1 MSCCLLDSN
10 LVKIEKRI
18 NAKLRGKTVSFVR
31 EKYLRGDVYCHSPVC
46 LHGCITE
53 TATRIGHLPTQATHY
68 VIPAFDIICNFLE
81 ILELPE
87 IKGIIFVQSALNRV
101 LIDIGKRHYKKALSI
116 IRDPRKECVA
126 FLDELHKDTYIE
138 KENGHGSKEI
148 LHCATFRTAVWYHE
162 HLQGKI
168 PIIIVTEDPQV
179 IEKYENQTLGV
190 FVISFRN
197 YLEEFWPDLEQVLD
211 LFDSLQTIAQ
221 TASEIKTSG
230 GTSEYSNYLSSEGLH
245 AGLKSGRYFQGQ
257 LRVNKNNSG
266 KEAFVSV
273 YWLSSREC
281 GDILIEGMKNR
292 NRAIHSDEVVID
304 LMPKSEWKSRNQILT
319 NNTKEESVNGEEN
332 KKSTKIMPVGRV
344 VGVLQRRWRNYVACL
359 PDEEDYNIANRK
371 LGGRILVIPYDCRIP
386 KIRITTKQAVNF
398 QNKRIVVRI
407 DSWERDSQY
416 PNGHFVRILGEIG
429 DLETEIAAILVE
441 HEISVSSFS
450 KGLLEELPTTTD
462 NSPWKIEES
471 EISKRKD
478 LRKSHLVFSIDPVG
492 CEDVDD
498 TLSVKELP
506 DGGVELGVHIA
517 DVTHFVKPL
526 SLTDIEARSRGVTVY
541 LADRRYDMLPP
552 LLSGDLCSLLGQTD
566 RYTVSV
572 MWEFDPHFEL
582 RKVWFGRTIICSAYK
597 MFYEAAQDIL
607 NGKSLEEMQSTIP
620 ELKKFSNTVMVEK
633 FEELKEALIK
643 LTAIGR
649 ILKKRRLQSGALEL
663 DSLEVQFEFDS
674 SYTHQVETVKSKE
687 HLEVH
692 ETVAECM
699 IFANFWVGKKISE
712 VFPHQALLRHHPPPR
727 SEDLEELKLCA
738 AVKGFQILTNSNRSL
753 AVSLDEA
760 VDPKDPIVNKVLR
773 MLATRAMS
781 QARYFSTGSYSL
793 EDFYHY
799 GLGLN
804 RYTHFTSPI
813 RRYADILVHR
823 LLLSAIEEHY
833 NSNKLLSNTD
843 LQELCEHINERNRAA
858 QKAQKISVELFQVLY
873 FQKNALDDTLCIAEG
888 VIYSFCTN
896 GILVYIPKFGVKGPL
911 HLYKKD
917 GQVAV
922 VTNKG
927 VEWMAGHLERSQKAV
942 TVVSPTFTYR
952 QTYQLFDHLTVRIE
966 VQSARAH
973 PATLSFQLI
982 DCKSQISNME
992 RYSEKP
998 CQNSQ
1003 LVEEV
1008 ISSIVVKEEKPVEQ
1022 QVKSQETYKQTS
1034 LYSLFQK
1041 LKDMSLQP
1049 VNISCT
1055 SSE

>member
-1 MSCCLLDSN
+1 MSCCSLDSN
-10 LVKIEKRI
+10 LIKIEKRI
-18 NAKLRGKTVSFVR
+18 NAKFRGKTVSFVR

-46 LHGCITE
+46 LHGCFTE
-53 TATRIGHLPTQATHY
+53 TATKIGHLPAQATHY
-68 VIPAFDIICNFLE
+68 VIPTFDIICNFLE

-126 FLDELHKDTYIE
+126 FLDELHRDTYVE
-138 KENGHGSKEI
+138 KENGHASKEI
-148 LHCATFRTAVWYHE
+148 LYCATFRTAEWYHE
-162 HLQGKI
+162 HLQRKM
-168 PIIIVTEDPQV
+168 PIIVVTEDHQV

-197 YLEEFWPDLEQVLD
+197 YLEEFWPDLEHVLD

-221 TASEIKTSG
+221 TASETKTSG
-230 GTSEYSNYLSSEGLH
+230 GTSEYSNYLPPEVLY
-245 AGLKSGRYFQGQ
+245 AGLKNMRYFQGQ

-266 KEAFVSV
+266 KEAFISV
-273 YWLSSREC
+273 YWLSSKEC

-292 NRAIHSDEVVID
+292 NRAIHGDEVVVD
-304 LMPKSEWKSRNQILT
+304 LMPKSEWKSRNHVLT
-319 NNTKEESVNGEEN
+319 NNSEETVNGEEN
-332 KKSTKIMPVGRV
+332 NKYTKIMPVGRV

-359 PDEEDYNIANRK
+359 SDEEDFNTANRK
-371 LGGRILVIPYDCRIP
+371 LGGRILVIPYDSRIP

-407 DSWERDSQY
+407 DSWDRDSQY
-416 PNGHFVRILGEIG
+416 PSGHFVRILGEIG

-441 HEISVSSFS
+441 HEISVSPFS
-450 KGLLEELPTTTD
+450 KGLLEEVPANAD
-462 NSPWKIEES
+462 DSPWKIEEC
-471 EISKRKD
+471 EISRRKD

-498 TLSVKELP
+498 ALSVKELP

-517 DVTHFVKPL
+517 DVTHFVKPF

-552 LLSGDLCSLLGQTD
+552 VLSGDLCSLLGQTD

-582 RKVWFGRTIICSAYK
+582 RNVWFGRTIICSAYK

-607 NGKSLEEMQSTIP
+607 NGKSLEEMQSAVP
-620 ELKKFSNTVMVEK
+620 ELKKFSSNVMVKK
-633 FEELKEALIK
+633 FEELKAALIK

-649 ILKKRRLQSGALEL
+649 ILKKRRLQSGGLEL

-674 SYTHQVETVKSKE
+674 SYSHQVEAVKSKE

-692 ETVAECM
+692 ETVAEYM
-699 IFANFWVGKKISE
+699 IFANFWVAKKISE

-727 SEDLEELKLCA
+727 SEDLEELQLVA
-738 AVKGFQILTNSNRSL
+738 AVKGFQILTDSNRSL
-753 AVSLDEA
+753 AASLDKA

-773 MLATRAMS
+773 MLAVRAMS
-781 QARYFSTGSYSL
+781 QARYFSTGSYCP

-813 RRYADILVHR
+813 RRYSDILVHR
-823 LLLSAIEEHY
+823 LLLSAIEEH
-833 NSNKLLSNTD
+833 SDKLLSNAD
-843 LQELCEHINERNRAA
+843 LQELCQHINERNRAA
-858 QKAQKISVELFQVLY
+858 QKAQKNSVELFQVLY
-873 FQKNALDDTLCIAEG
+873 FQKNALDDTLCVADG

-896 GILVYIPKFGVKGPL
+896 GVLVYVPKFGVKGPL
-911 HLYKKD
+911 HLRKKD

-927 VEWMAGHLERSQKAV
+927 VEWTEGHLEKLQKAITIV
-942 TVVSPTFTYR
+942 APTLTYR
-952 QTYQLFDHLTVRIE
+952 QIYHLFDYLTVRIE
-966 VQSARAH
+966 VQSMKAH
-973 PATLSFQLI
+973 PAALNFQLV
-982 DCKSQISNME
+982 DCKSQISNIE
-992 RYSEKP
+992 RYLEKP

-1003 LVEEV
+1003 LVE
-1008 ISSIVVKEEKPVEQ
+1008 
-1022 QVKSQETYKQTS
+1022 
-1034 LYSLFQK
+1034 
-1041 LKDMSLQP
+1041 
-1049 VNISCT
+1049 VN
-1055 SSE
+1055 